1 MVTGYRFSYGG
12 AQEYYGV
19 TPDLCTLGKIIG
31 GGFPL
36 AAIAGKKEIMAHFDK
51 EKVGSDGFL
60 MQIGTLS
67 GNPIASVA
75 GLKTLE
81 ILRRPGSYEKLR
93 QNGQRIMDF
102 ASKELSENNIDFKVV
117 GDQTLFEIIFTNE
130 EILNYRD
137 VQKNDLKY
145 KDSGIE
151 QTWNFAHP
159 NNKKVTGPLGN
170 FKRMIK
176 GASYQMMIDHLSH
189 TITEL
194 GSSDKW
200 AQFEVIILDKN
211 KIYHKFNWQVE
222 KYTMDGPLK
231 DCWLTTMVSNPISL
245 GSSI

>member
-1 MVTGYRFSYGG
+1 MMLEKLQITS
-12 AQEYYGV
+12 
-19 TPDLCTLGKIIG
+19 KII
-31 GGFPL
+31 
-36 AAIAGKKEIMAHFDK
+36 
-51 EKVGSDGFL
+51 
-60 MQIGTLS
+60 
-67 GNPIASVA
+67 
-75 GLKTLE
+75 
-81 ILRRPGSYEKLR
+81 
-93 QNGQRIMDF
+93 
-102 ASKELSENNIDFKVV
+102 
-117 GDQTLFEIIFTNE
+117 IIFLISISFSSA
-130 EILNYRD
+130 EILNPNSTISPKE
-137 VQKNDLKY
+137 VVSIQLSGLQKNDFEY

-159 NNKKVTGPLGN
+159 NNKKVTGPLGK

-222 KYTMDGPLK
+222 KYTLDGVLK
-231 DCWLTTMVSNPISL
+231 DCWLTTVVSNPIPL